1 MKKVGKTTGPFR
13 YDLNKIPYDYTVE
26 VINRFRGLDLI
37 NRVPEELQVKV
48 HNIVQEAVIK
58 TIPKKKKCKKRK
70 WLSEEALQIAEK
82 RR

>member
-1 MKKVGKTTGPFR
+1 MTNIFK
-13 YDLNKIPYDYTVE
+13 
-26 VINRFRGLDLI
+26 GLELTD
-37 NRVPEELQVKV
+37 RVPEELWMEA
-48 HNIVQEAVIK
+48 HDIVQEAVIK